1 MNTIVKDKKKV
12 ALTYMMSFIF
22 MFLLI
27 SSVHEIGFD
36 NKSALL
42 IMMVA
47 MNLLIAYRQRGFI
60 VVVFEYFLMGF
71 MIFMSAFYF
80 LDDARAYGPEND
92 LFRTAIGT
100 LIFIVC
106 CWSSSALL
114 EKTKIS
120 S

>member
-1 MNTIVKDKKKV
+1 MNAIVKDKKKV
-12 ALTYMMSFIF
+12 ALTCVMSFIF

-27 SSVHEIGFD
+27 FSVHKIGFD
-36 NKSALL
+36 NKNAIL

-47 MNLLIAYRQRGFI
+47 MNLLIAYKQRGFI
-60 VVVFEYFLMGF
+60 VVAFEYFLMGF

-80 LDDARAYGPEND
+80 LDGARAYGLEND
-92 LFRTAIGT
+92 FLRTAIGA